1 MKYLHNY
8 DTDAHFSE
16 DYNGSAYTEPWVS
29 YIQENGEVNYNKDE
43 NWIRISYADGDH
55 YGSGY
60 FVRIDEV
67 GEDFDNT
74 SASTFKLY
82 DAGTE
87 TNTEYRGHDLYWGEY
102 DCFLYIDD
110 MPCNFY
116 HVEDNDGWRL
126 VAGFDPRCSV

>member
-29 YIQENGEVNYNKDE
+29 LTQENGEVNYNKDE
-43 NWIRISYADGDH
+43 NWISISYADSEH
-55 YGSGY
+55 AGSGR
-60 FVRIDEV
+60 FVRIEEV
-67 GEDFDNT
+67 GEAFDNT
-74 SASTFKLY
+74 SSSTFRLY
-82 DAGTE
+82 DEGTDTE
-87 TNTEYRGHDLYWGEY
+87 TEYRGHDLYWDME
-102 DCFLYIDD
+102 CFLYIDD

-126 VAGFDPRCSV
+126 VIGLDPRCSV